1 MQNRSRDKENVD
13 HGPKHVAVIMD
24 GNGRWA
30 RQRALPR
37 SAGHKAG
44 VAATRRVVEGCGERG
59 IEIATLFAFSSEN
72 WQRPDNE
79 IAYLIDLF
87 VNTLDAELP
96 RLQDNEVR
104 LRFIGNRRAFPE
116 ALTEVMAAAERD
128 TAANSALT
136 LVIAMGYGGR
146 WDIMRAAERLA
157 ADLATDTQPSEPAL
171 EERFRGY
178 LELGDLPD
186 PDLLIRT
193 GGERRI
199 SNFLLWHLAYSEL
212 YFTDILWPDFD
223 LPDLDRAIDWFSRRE
238 RRFGGLSSGR
248 YA

>member
-1 MQNRSRDKENVD
+1 MQNPSRDKKKVGR
-13 HGPKHVAVIMD
+13 GPKHVAVIMD

-44 VAATRRVVEGCGERG
+44 VEATRRVVEGCAERG
-59 IEIATLFAFSSEN
+59 IEVATLFAFSSEN
-72 WQRPDNE
+72 WQRPNNE
-79 IAYLIDLF
+79 VAYLIDLF